1 MDFRVWSR
9 ASLLP
14 GTASSKPTTN
24 PQGRSDVQG
33 CRDIA
38 SLNPACNAAD
48 SLTSLPRS
56 KPGWQS
62 CQSHSPPSCKGT
74 RMVCFIE
81 SNLALRAAVRV
92 SLPGACPSNAFMI
105 LATLESAAPHRFK
118 TRCSLRDTSCSP
130 TSIRCCLHGR
140 RGIAQMCRNNTRLS
154 RNAHLLEQKCLWGTK
169 KFNNNK

>member
-1 MDFRVWSR
+1 MATAARLTCR
-9 ASLLP
+9 ASQFFKAEAQIHGLP
-14 GTASSKPTTN
+14 SWVQGKFVAWHSLIEAHHQ

-81 SNLALRAAVRV
+81 SNFAWRAAVIV
-92 SLPGACPSNAFMI
+92 SVPGACPSNAFMI
-105 LATLESAAPHRFK
+105 LATLCLRHRTDSRRAAACGTPR
-118 TRCSLRDTSCSP
+118 
-130 TSIRCCLHGR
+130 
-140 RGIAQMCRNNTRLS
+140 
-154 RNAHLLEQKCLWGTK
+154 AHQHPFVAACMGGEALPKCAETTLE
-169 KFNNNK
+169 